1 MKYMDIKLIVYDFD
15 GVMTNN
21 KAFIDQN
28 GKEIVEVSRADGL
41 GVSLIKDLKI
51 KQIILSSETNNVVS
65 ARAKKLGLDCL
76 QGVTKKDEIL
86 KKYLHKIA
94 VSLDE
99 VAYVGNDIN
108 DYDVMKIV
116 KYTFCPLDAN
126 QSIKDISNI
135 VLNVNGGNGV
145 VRELYE
151 FLIKEKGR

>member
-1 MKYMDIKLIVYDFD
+1 MNYMDIKIIVYDFD

-28 GKEIVEVSRADGL
+28 GNEIVEVSRADGL

-65 ARAKKLGLDCL
+65 ARAKKLGLECL

-86 KKYLHKIA
+86 KKYLDKIG
-94 VSLDE
+94 VGFGE
-99 VAYVGNDIN
+99 VAYVGNDLN

-116 KYTFCPLDAN
+116 KYSFCPLDAN
-126 QSIKDISNI
+126 PSIKDISNI
-135 VLNVNGGNGV
+135 VLKVNGGNGV

-151 FLIKEKGR
+151 FLINERGK